1 MKRSIITVL
10 LPVLFAGVPA
20 LAEDMGGMKM
30 DGQSTMGTDSAGQSA
45 KAVGIVKALDPA
57 KGTVTLKHGPIP
69 SIKWPAMTM
78 AFKITSD
85 QAASI
90 KVGDQVEFEFVTSGM
105 DATITKI
112 TAK

>member
-1 MKRSIITVL
+1 MKTPTIAILMSA
-10 LPVLFAGVPA
+10 LFAGMPV
-20 LAEDMGGMKM
+20 LADDMAGMKM
-30 DGQSTMGTDSAGQSA
+30 DGSSTMGTDSSQSA
-45 KAVGIVKALDPA
+45 QAVGIVKALDPV

-78 AFKITSD
+78 AFKITQD
-85 QAASI
+85 QAVPL